1 MDAANRIKVFT
12 DKYPLIGPTFWII
25 SIQYFIIQL
34 IVALGWP
41 LPYSFKFNTISDLG
55 NTACGVYDSH
65 YVCSPYFTWMNV
77 SFIVLGATMIAGS
90 SLIYQEFNKNKWNK
104 IGFTFMA
111 LAGLGT
117 ILVGVFPENT
127 ISFLH
132 FSGALL
138 PFLLG
143 NIALV
148 IFAFSLGFEGK
159 FKIYTLLS
167 GIIAL
172 LALLLFITKNYLG
185 LGIGGMER
193 LVAHPQTV
201 WLIAF
206 GIYMS
211 KDRFARAVKNKRFR
225 HLLFGKHSQ

>member
-1 MDAANRIKVFT
+1 MQTLRRIKIFT

-25 SIQYFIIQL
+25 SIQYFVIQL
-34 IVALGWP
+34 IVALGWTV
-41 LPYSFKFNTISDLG
+41 PYSFSNDTISDLG
-55 NTACGVYDSH
+55 NTVCGIYSGR

-77 SFIVLGATMIAGS
+77 SFVVLGATMIAGS
-90 SLIYQEFNKNKWNK
+90 TLIYQEFRKNTVNK
-104 IGFTFMA
+104 IAFILMA

-117 ILVGVFPENT
+117 ILVGIFPENT

-132 FSGALL
+132 YAGALL

-143 NIALV
+143 NVALV
-148 IFAFSLGFEGK
+148 IFGFSLGFEGK
-159 FKIYTLLS
+159 FKIYTIAS
-167 GIIAL
+167 GVVALIAL
-172 LALLLFITKNYLG
+172 VLFSIHIYLG
-185 LGIGGMER
+185 LGIGGIER

-211 KDRFARAVKNKRFR
+211 KDRFAVMVKKLRNLK
-225 HLLFGKHSQ
+225 